1 MKYLEDRK
9 DLEIETR
16 LSRLGRA
23 PAEQSGMVNMPVC
36 RGSTIV
42 SDEARK
48 QSDPTGNCGRF
59 GSSLSRARELAVA
72 NWRAAI
78 ARSCFRRGFLPAR
91 ICFSAF
97 LSAGDHV
104 LISDGVYTRQD
115 IRGRGTLKPSG
126 HRAILLSNAAFRA
139 FSENHPEYPG
149 HLSGITFVPHV
160 SGGGRV
166 GPNNDD
172 ALIAELSKRA

>member
-23 PAEQSGMVNMPVC
+23 PAEHSGMVNMPVC

-42 SDEARK
+42 SEEEYESAKAER
-48 QSDPTGNCGRF
+48 SDGQLRPLWLASVPRTRACHLRTGGRL
-59 GSSLSRARELAVA
+59 SLAPVSVGALCLHAFASR
-72 NWRAAI
+72 
-78 ARSCFRRGFLPAR
+78 RSERRRPRPDQRRGL
-91 ICFSAF
+91 
-97 LSAGDHV
+97 
-104 LISDGVYTRQD
+104 YTRQD
-115 IRGRGTLKPSG
+115 IRGRGTLKTSG

-160 SGGGRV
+160 
-166 GPNNDD
+166 
-172 ALIAELSKRA
+172 

>member
-16 LSRLGRA
+16 LSCLGRA
-23 PAEQSGMVNMPVC
+23 PAEHSGMVNMPVC

-48 QSDPTGNCGRF
+48 QSDPTGNYGRF
-59 GSSLSRARELAVA
+59 GSPLSRARELAVCELEGGY
-72 NWRAAI
+72 
-78 ARSCFRRGFLPAR
+78 RSLLLPSGL
-91 ICFSAF
+91 SACTHSLLGA

-139 FSENHPEYPG
+139 SENHPEYPG

-160 SGGGRV
+160 
-166 GPNNDD
+166 
-172 ALIAELSKRA
+172 